1 MKISGIRSSGTLIKF
16 VTLVFS
22 LMVSLN
28 VFAAEDFTI
37 NTPGVHAIK
46 QIMQARHPQLAFYY
60 ANGAVGMTADGMI
73 GLRDVSVV
81 PQAER
86 YTVYALIGVENQNRN
101 ALYAE
106 IALANGHPEWEG
118 KIRNAF
124 AKRWIHN
131 AQRGWWVQD
140 EDGWEQK

>member
-1 MKISGIRSSGTLIKF
+1 MVEMSFVKTLFKF
-16 VTLVFS
+16 VALLIS
-22 LMVSLN
+22 LTGALN
-28 VFAAEDFTI
+28 VFAAENFDI
-37 NTPGVHAIK
+37 NTPGVNAIK
-46 QIMQARHPQLAFYY
+46 QIMQARHAQLAGYY
-60 ANGAVGMTADGMI
+60 ANGAVGMTVDGMI

-86 YTVYALIGVENQNRN
+86 YTVYALIAVENQNRN

-106 IALANGHPEWEG
+106 IAQANGHPEWEG

-140 EDGWEQK
+140 EDGWERK